1 MRENG
6 VRKGRSKKVTGLV
19 LKSLGDYLNAWWR
32 LSRIPFLSVGV
43 FPLILGFILAWRWGY
58 QGPLGLYILSFIT
71 VLFIMWMTY
80 YLGEWNDL
88 EGDRLN
94 QNFNAFSGGS
104 RVLVKGL
111 LPPQIALL
119 LGYGCLVG
127 AMMMGLWLYF
137 RYQTGPWTL
146 FLGGVGLFSG
156 FFYSG
161 KPIRWA
167 YRGLGEILIGFC
179 YSWLPIATGFYLFSG
194 FFHREIIFLSIPI
207 GLSIF
212 NVILINE
219 FPDEEADRKIGKKN
233 LVVRFGKERMAE
245 LYLGISVL
253 VGLSFI
259 KVLLIFGR
267 IPLWFLPLSIFP
279 FLLLLW
285 SMVEVWRG
293 NYRDNRKLEPLCRNT
308 LLVNLSITI
317 LLTIQQTLSFK
328 NFNLFSFNIGDGGNP
343 SP

>member
-1 MRENG
+1 
-6 VRKGRSKKVTGLV
+6 
-19 LKSLGDYLNAWWR
+19 
-32 LSRIPFLSVGV
+32 
-43 FPLILGFILAWRWGY
+43 
-58 QGPLGLYILSFIT
+58 
-71 VLFIMWMTY
+71 MWMTY

-94 QNFNAFSGGS
+94 RNFNAFSGGS

-111 LPPQIALL
+111 LPPKAALF
-119 LGYGCLVG
+119 LGYGCLMG
-127 AMMMGLWLYF
+127 AMAMGLWLYV
-137 RYQTGPWTL
+137 RYQTGPLTL
-146 FLGGVGLFSG
+146 LLGGIGLFSG

-161 KPIRWA
+161 RPIRWA

-219 FPDEEADRKIGKKN
+219 FPDEEADRKIGKRN
-233 LVVRFGKERMAE
+233 LVVRFGKERMAD
-245 LYLGISVL
+245 LYLGISTL

-259 KVLLIFGR
+259 KVILTFGR
-267 IPLWFLPLSIFP
+267 TPLWFLALSVIPL
-279 FLLLLW
+279 LLLLW

-293 NYRDNRKLEPLCRNT
+293 GYQDIRRLEPLCRNT
-308 LLVNLSITI
+308 LLINLSITI
-317 LLTIQQTLSFK
+317 LLTIQQTLIFSNK
-328 NFNLFSFNIGDGGNP
+328 PLNLPLQKDPFTIIL
-343 SP
+343 